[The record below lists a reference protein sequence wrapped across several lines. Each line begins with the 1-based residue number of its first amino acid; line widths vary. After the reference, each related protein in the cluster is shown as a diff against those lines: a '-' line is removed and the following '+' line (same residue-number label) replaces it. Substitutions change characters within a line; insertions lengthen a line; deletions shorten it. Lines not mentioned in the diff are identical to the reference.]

1 LREVLAADFIDLA
14 EVADLAADFEVE
26 DMAREAFEVA
36 FVVLIALAVLAADL
50 ADLAVFAEDFM
61 DLDMD
66 LLAVAV
72 AGAAVKL
79 R

>member
-1 LREVLAADFIDLA
+1 MDLA
-14 EVADLAADFEVE
+14 EVADLAADFEAE
-26 DMAREAFEVA
+26 DMAREVFAAA
-36 FVVLIALAVLAADL
+36 FVVLMALAVLAADL
-50 ADLAVFAEDFM
+50 VDLVVFAEDFM

>member
-1 LREVLAADFIDLA
+1 
-14 EVADLAADFEVE
+14 
-26 DMAREAFEVA
+26 MAREVFAAA
-36 FVVLIALAVLAADL
+36 FVVLMALAVLAADL
-50 ADLAVFAEDFM
+50 VDLVVFAEDFM

>member
-1 LREVLAADFIDLA
+1 MRVEAAFMDLA
-14 EVADLAADFEVE
+14 EAADFEAE
-26 DMAREAFEVA
+26 DMAREVFAAA
-36 FVVLIALAVLAADL
+36 FVVLMALAVLAADL
-50 ADLAVFAEDFM
+50 VDLVVFAEDFM

>member
-1 LREVLAADFIDLA
+1 MDLA
-14 EVADLAADFEVE
+14 EVADLAADFEAE
-26 DMAREAFEVA
+26 DMAREAFAVA
-36 FVVLIALAVLAADL
+36 FVVLMALAVLAADL
-50 ADLAVFAEDFM
+50 ADLVVFAEDFM